1 MIIRN
6 SETCLNNMDAFDRD
20 KYQGVI
26 EFSPILRKMQ
36 AKGKEVFPSFASLQR
51 DLWAGL
57 YKYDPDLKKYT
68 PPELRMNHEILKYVY
83 AMPEFQGLREI
94 TRFDNLASA
103 VGLLSVEEKV
113 QNVIG
118 DCLSRNKERQESLN
132 KAAKD
137 AENSKLK
144 EEILK
149 KRLDELKEQ
158 LKQKQQQQRIENSP
172 SQQQSEQTSLKQQQN
187 LGQTHDQGQQNQNK
201 LQRQGDTEESNQLQQ
216 MIEQLEQRIN
226 AQQGKRQQSS
236 QEAESI
242 ANQLA
247 SDIKQS
253 MKNSSSSLSAAIGN
267 ATEETKDDTK
277 TIRLLTQKGGTGQG
291 NSHGQESDND
301 VAVSLELAKQLKS
314 NEQIKRVIEIAGRMK
329 KIAFSKKKEKVMSM
343 AKQRVETGNDI
354 DRLVPNELLLFNTPD
369 THQYFLKRYSESQC
383 IQYSKKAKDKAGKG
397 PVVCCIDVS
406 GSMQSTLDTISRAE
420 WAKGVAFALYSIA
433 MRDKRP
439 FHLIEFNAYVTDNY
453 QIKKNETDKLVR
465 LLTPRFLGGTDFYK
479 PLQEAFKII
488 SSKEEFKKADI
499 IFITDGDANLS
510 GTDIKWINKQKKAKK
525 TSILSIQ
532 LDKSGYRNTLE
543 HFSDMV
549 IKYDGSDKFTRVF
562 EI

>member
-1 MIIRN
+1 
-6 SETCLNNMDAFDRD
+6 MDAFDRD
-20 KYQGVI
+20 KYKGVI
-26 EFSPILRKMQ
+26 EFSPILQKMQ
-36 AKGKEVFPSFASLQR
+36 AKGKEAFPSFASLQR

-57 YKYDPDLKKYT
+57 YKYDPSLKKYT

-118 DCLSRNKERQESLN
+118 DCLFRNKEKQESLN
-132 KAAKD
+132 KAVKD

-158 LKQKQQQQRIENSP
+158 LKQKQQQQRNENSP
-172 SQQQSEQTSLKQQQN
+172 SEQQQGEQTSLEQQQN
-187 LGQTHDQGQQNQNK
+187 PGQTHDQEQQNQNK
-201 LQRQGDTEESNQLQQ
+201 LQSKGDSVEHNQLQQ
-216 MIEQLEQRIN
+216 MIEQLEQSMN
-226 AQQGKRQQSS
+226 AQQNKSQQAS

-247 SDIKQS
+247 SDINQS
-253 MKNSSSSLSAAIGN
+253 MKNSSSNLSAAIGN
-267 ATEETKDDTK
+267 AMEETQKDTK
-277 TIRLLTQKGGTGQG
+277 IIRLLTQKGGAGQG
-291 NSHGQESDND
+291 NSHGQKSESDND
-301 VAVSLELAKQLKS
+301 VAVSLELARQLK
-314 NEQIKRVIEIAGRMK
+314 NNVQIKRVTEIAGRMK
-329 KIAFSKKKEKVMSM
+329 KIAFSKKKEKVLSM

-397 PVVCCIDVS
+397 PVICCIDVS

-439 FHLIEFNAYVTDNY
+439 FHLIEFDAYVIDNY
-453 QIKKNETDKLVR
+453 QIKKSETEKIVR
-465 LLTPRFLGGTDFYK
+465 LLTPRSLGGTDFYK

-488 SSKEEFKKADI
+488 SSKNEFKKADI

-510 GTDIKWINKQKKAKK
+510 GTDIKWISEQKKAKK